1 MIKKRY
7 TEVKEQQVIDYG
19 SQKTTIRWLITR
31 ENEGAPHF
39 AMRRF
44 EIQPGGL
51 IGIHHH
57 PQEHEIYFLYG
68 EGEVYNGKETVK
80 VQKDDVIYVPPNEP
94 HGYKNT
100 GTEPL
105 VFICVIPYLD

>member
-1 MIKKRY
+1 MIKKHY
-7 TEVKEQQVIDYG
+7 TDVIEEEVTDYG
-19 SQKTTIRWLITR
+19 SQNTTIRWLITK
-31 ENEGAPHF
+31 EHEGAPHF

-44 EIQPGGL
+44 EIQPGGS

-57 PQEHEIYFLYG
+57 PQEHEIYFLDG
-68 EGEVYNGKETVK
+68 EGEVFNDKETVK

-100 GTEPL
+100 GNTPL
-105 VFICVIPYLD
+105 VFICVIPYL